1 MTMTPEEAVRLG
13 QPTYFVAPFDPT
25 GRLLTAHRSA
35 RNLSLAEAKAL
46 QDEATRQGG
55 LLLIYAEQPRSDH
68 EPAED

>member
-1 MTMTPEEAVRLG
+1 MTMTPEEVVRLG

-25 GRLLTAHRSA
+25 ARLLTAHRSA